1 MENYRLLLTH
11 KRQNIFHVWNLEK
24 YSVEHKECRSNCAEI
39 SGGTKISGETN
50 ILRTS
55 RYWIPTGYFRK

>member
-55 RYWIPTGYFRK
+55 R